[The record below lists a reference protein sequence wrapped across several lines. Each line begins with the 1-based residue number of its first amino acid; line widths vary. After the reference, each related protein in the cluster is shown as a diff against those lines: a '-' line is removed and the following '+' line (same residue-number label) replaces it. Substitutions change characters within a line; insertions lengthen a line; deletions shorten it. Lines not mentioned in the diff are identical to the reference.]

1 MRKSLLLGFGSLVA
15 VAVLAAEVVISSLN
29 PNGELTWTNS
39 VSNATYR
46 VEWGGSST
54 GPWNITTSTN
64 PVLGT
69 WRFDNP
75 DPSFSGGHL
84 LGDGTFTNAAISGNH
99 LLIVIPAT
107 NQFFTLEGEMVGD
120 SFAGLWR
127 ATGEAYYKG
136 KGYFLARRKILP
148 QTAVHRVGNNK

>member
-54 GPWNITTSTN
+54 GPWNRMEALTNLSFVSGTIACLHLIPLVPGSTQGSGS
-64 PVLGT
+64 LGQ
-69 WRFDNP
+69 RQQDN
-75 DPSFSGGHL
+75 
-84 LGDGTFTNAAISGNH
+84 
-99 LLIVIPAT
+99 
-107 NQFFTLEGEMVGD
+107 
-120 SFAGLWR
+120 
-127 ATGEAYYKG
+127 
-136 KGYFLARRKILP
+136 
-148 QTAVHRVGNNK
+148 